1 MSNETKGVDLK
12 SAAQNVE
19 RKLFIETYG
28 CQMNVADSEVVAS
41 IMEMD
46 GYAVTNKIEEADA
59 IFVNTCSVRDNAEQK
74 VLGRLQYFQS
84 LKRKKRTLIIG
95 VLGCMAERV
104 KEELI
109 SNHGV
114 DLVVGPDSYMDLP
127 NLVGAVEHG
136 EKAINVELSTQETY
150 KDVIPLKIGGINIS
164 GFISIMRG
172 CNNFCTYC
180 IVPYVR
186 GREKSRPFEEI
197 VDEVTGLVRQ
207 GVREITLLGQNVN
220 SYGRDLFG
228 KPRFAD
234 LLRAVGDTGVE
245 RIFFTSSH
253 PKDLLPETIDAM
265 AETPAVMPQLH
276 LAVQSGSTRIL
287 KEMNRRYTREDYL
300 GLVDRIRNRMPD
312 IALSTDIIVGFPGE
326 TEEDFEQTLSLA
338 ETVRYAQ
345 AYTFIYSKRAGTPA
359 AEIDDPTPHEVILER
374 FNRLVKVIETT
385 AHEYNQGELHTVV
398 PALIEGTS
406 KKNDAVLLGKSPKDI
421 RDAGVHLS
429 FVPEDRLG
437 MGLVG
442 TMGMTDNMMLKSYG
456 EGRSPL
462 VDHRA
467 PRELAE
473 KIRKE
478 LGVVTPG
485 LNTPVSRLSG
495 GNVQKVLV
503 GRELAA
509 SPIVL
514 MTAYAV
520 RGLDINTSY
529 TIYNLLNEQKEKGV
543 AVLYVGED
551 LDVLLELCDRIL
563 VLCGGKANGMLDA
576 RTTTKEEV
584 GLRMTNLVQK
594 EGK

>member
-1 MSNETKGVDLK
+1 MDQRSVRDILAGKTY
-12 SAAQNVE
+12 
-19 RKLFIETYG
+19 FIRTFG
-28 CQMNVADSEVVAS
+28 CQMNQHDSERVSGLLDSYGCLMALDPEHADIVVFMTCCVREAADTRLYGQCNSCKSLPPSPSGKRVVAVGGCIAQRDGEGLLTNVDNVNVIFGTHS
-41 IMEMD
+41 I
-46 GYAVTNKIEEADA
+46 AHVA
-59 IFVNTCSVRDNAEQK
+59 
-74 VLGRLQYFQS
+74 
-84 LKRKKRTLIIG
+84 
-95 VLGCMAERV
+95 
-104 KEELI
+104 ELI
-109 SNHGV
+109 AEAFLDGKRHIRTN
-114 DLVVGPDSYMDLP
+114 
-127 NLVGAVEHG
+127 EH
-136 EKAINVELSTQETY
+136 EDRDAMSMPWHRETQY
-150 KDVIPLKIGGINIS
+150 HAWVP
-164 GFISIMRG
+164 IMTG

-287 KEMNRRYTREDYL
+287 KEMNRLYTREDYL

-406 KKNDAVLLGKSPKDI
+406 KKNDAVLLGKSPKNQT
-421 RDAGVHLS
+421 VHAPI
-429 FVPEDRLG
+429 PEGYSIDQ
-437 MGLVG
+437 LVG
-442 TMGMTDNMMLKSYG
+442 KI
-456 EGRSPL
+456 
-462 VDHRA
+462 VDVDVDVA
-467 PRELAE
+467 
-473 KIRKE
+473 K
-478 LGVVTPG
+478 TWY
-485 LNTPVSRLSG
+485 LSG
-495 GNVQKVLV
+495 SV
-503 GRELAA
+503 
-509 SPIVL
+509 
-514 MTAYAV
+514 
-520 RGLDINTSY
+520 
-529 TIYNLLNEQKEKGV
+529 
-543 AVLYVGED
+543 VGEP
-551 LDVLLELCDRIL
+551 R
-563 VLCGGKANGMLDA
+563 
-576 RTTTKEEV
+576 
-584 GLRMTNLVQK
+584 
-594 EGK
+594 

>member
-1 MSNETKGVDLK
+1 MRQQTTRISPEDISSQLQYCREVAAL
-12 SAAQNVE
+12 SAARPAQPLAFVD
-19 RKLFIETYG
+19 TYG
-28 CQMNVADSEVVAS
+28 CQQNEADSERLRGYLS
-41 IMEMD
+41 EM
-46 GYAVTNKIEEADA
+46 GYQFTQSEAEADL
-59 IFVNTCSVRDNAEQK
+59 IVINTCAIREHAEMR
-74 VLGRLQYFQS
+74 VLGNVGALVHT
-84 LKRKKRTLIIG
+84 KRAKPGQLIC
-95 VLGCMAERV
+95 VCGCMAQEPHMAQKIKDSYRQ
-104 KEELI
+104 
-109 SNHGV
+109 V
-114 DLVVGPDSYMDLP
+114 DLVFGPHALWRFPELLYR
-127 NLVGAVEHG
+127 LVTRRGRIFDIADEPG
-136 EKAINVELSTQETY
+136 SIAEG
-150 KDVIPLKIGGINIS
+150 IPLVRQEGVKAWV
-164 GFISIMRG
+164 SIMYG

-406 KKNDAVLLGKSPKDI
+406 KKNDAVLLGKSPKNQT
-421 RDAGVHLS
+421 VHAPI
-429 FVPEDRLG
+429 PEGYSIDQ
-437 MGLVG
+437 LVG
-442 TMGMTDNMMLKSYG
+442 KI
-456 EGRSPL
+456 
-462 VDHRA
+462 VDVDVDVA
-467 PRELAE
+467 
-473 KIRKE
+473 K
-478 LGVVTPG
+478 TWY
-485 LNTPVSRLSG
+485 LSG
-495 GNVQKVLV
+495 SV
-503 GRELAA
+503 
-509 SPIVL
+509 
-514 MTAYAV
+514 
-520 RGLDINTSY
+520 
-529 TIYNLLNEQKEKGV
+529 
-543 AVLYVGED
+543 VGEP
-551 LDVLLELCDRIL
+551 R
-563 VLCGGKANGMLDA
+563 
-576 RTTTKEEV
+576 
-584 GLRMTNLVQK
+584 
-594 EGK
+594 

>member
-1 MSNETKGVDLK
+1 MHYIITALGCKVNQYEAQAIETLLHAHGFTAAADGEPVDLI
-12 SAAQNVE
+12 V
-19 RKLFIETYG
+19 
-28 CQMNVADSEVVAS
+28 
-41 IMEMD
+41 
-46 GYAVTNKIEEADA
+46 
-59 IFVNTCSVRDNAEQK
+59 VNTCAVTAEGGRKSRQMIRKLREEHPQALCAVCGCWSQLSPEDAASIGTDVVHGSGSKQAFVDDILRAFREHAPVTCVDNPFQRFDFEPLPAGAAY
-74 VLGRLQYFQS
+74 GRT
-84 LKRKKRTLIIG
+84 RA
-95 VLGCMAERV
+95 M
-104 KEELI
+104 
-109 SNHGV
+109 
-114 DLVVGPDSYMDLP
+114 
-127 NLVGAVEHG
+127 
-136 EKAINVELSTQETY
+136 
-150 KDVIPLKIGGINIS
+150 LKIQD
-164 GFISIMRG
+164 G

-406 KKNDAVLLGKSPKDI
+406 KKNDAVLLGKSPKNQT
-421 RDAGVHLS
+421 VHAPI
-429 FVPEDRLG
+429 PEGYSIDQLIG
-437 MGLVG
+437 
-442 TMGMTDNMMLKSYG
+442 KI
-456 EGRSPL
+456 
-462 VDHRA
+462 VDVDVDVA
-467 PRELAE
+467 
-473 KIRKE
+473 K
-478 LGVVTPG
+478 TWY
-485 LNTPVSRLSG
+485 LSG
-495 GNVQKVLV
+495 SV
-503 GRELAA
+503 
-509 SPIVL
+509 
-514 MTAYAV
+514 
-520 RGLDINTSY
+520 
-529 TIYNLLNEQKEKGV
+529 
-543 AVLYVGED
+543 VGEP
-551 LDVLLELCDRIL
+551 R
-563 VLCGGKANGMLDA
+563 
-576 RTTTKEEV
+576 
-584 GLRMTNLVQK
+584 
-594 EGK
+594 

>member
-1 MSNETKGVDLK
+1 MDLLNGK
-12 SAAQNVE
+12 KYNIIT
-19 RKLFIETYG
+19 FG
-28 CQMNVADSEVVAS
+28 CQMNEHDSETIAGMLQEKGCVETMS
-41 IMEMD
+41 RDDSDI
-46 GYAVTNKIEEADA
+46 TI
-59 IFVNTCSVRDNAEQK
+59 INTCSVRENADK
-74 VLGRLQYFQS
+74 RFFGTLGQ
-84 LKRKKRTLIIG
+84 LKKLKEKNPEY
-95 VLGCMAERV
+95 VACVCGCMMQQQHIIDTIKSKYPWVDIIFGTHNIHRFPELLEKVYSEKKKIAETF
-104 KEELI
+104 ED
-109 SNHGV
+109 S
-114 DLVVGPDSYMDLP
+114 DQLVEGLP
-127 NLVGAVEHG
+127 AKRL
-136 EKAINVELSTQETY
+136 Y
-150 KDVIPLKIGGINIS
+150 KHKSFVNI
-164 GFISIMRG
+164 MYG

-300 GLVDRIRNRMPD
+300 GLVDRIRNRMPE

-359 AEIDDPTPHEVILER
+359 AEIYDPTPHEVILER

-385 AHEYNQGELHTVV
+385 AYEYNQGELHTVV

-406 KKNDAVLLGKSPKDI
+406 KKNDAVLLGKSPKNQTVHAPI
-421 RDAGVHLS
+421 PAGYSIDQLI
-429 FVPEDRLG
+429 G
-437 MGLVG
+437 
-442 TMGMTDNMMLKSYG
+442 KI
-456 EGRSPL
+456 
-462 VDHRA
+462 VDVDVDVA
-467 PRELAE
+467 
-473 KIRKE
+473 K
-478 LGVVTPG
+478 TWY
-485 LNTPVSRLSG
+485 LSG
-495 GNVQKVLV
+495 SV
-503 GRELAA
+503 
-509 SPIVL
+509 
-514 MTAYAV
+514 
-520 RGLDINTSY
+520 
-529 TIYNLLNEQKEKGV
+529 
-543 AVLYVGED
+543 VGEP
-551 LDVLLELCDRIL
+551 R
-563 VLCGGKANGMLDA
+563 
-576 RTTTKEEV
+576 
-584 GLRMTNLVQK
+584 
-594 EGK
+594 